1 MRPILVI
8 AVLLGLALAHLA
20 FGQAPRPSYT
30 TLVVEFVGEMDRP
43 VPSVMISTSSE
54 EGEWSRQHLVPE
66 LIRFLTHVHIVPA
79 SVLNEV
85 TELPVL
91 ERALASAKP
100 ADEEPKT
107 IQNVRLTAGVG
118 HDHVQIMLDA
128 QTSTKILNDI
138 ARVVGKFPTLKSE
151 LQEIENRVKP

>member
-1 MRPILVI
+1 M
-8 AVLLGLALAHLA
+8 
-20 FGQAPRPSYT
+20 
-30 TLVVEFVGEMDRP
+30 
-43 VPSVMISTSSE
+43 
-54 EGEWSRQHLVPE
+54 PE